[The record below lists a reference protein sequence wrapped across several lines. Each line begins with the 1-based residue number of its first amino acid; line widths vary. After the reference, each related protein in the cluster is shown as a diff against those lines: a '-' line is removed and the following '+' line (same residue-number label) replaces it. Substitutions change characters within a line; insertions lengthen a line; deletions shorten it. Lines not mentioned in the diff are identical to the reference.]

1 MSVAP
6 PPATYTAT
14 NDLNALKN
22 IFVPQYQFSNGYYH
36 AIVNTQLPGNVAV
49 GNTTTGFLLT
59 VNGAPTM
66 TLSDLQNWSYYV
78 ARSNVVLNSNSITTV
93 SKLTFVGG
101 NTTNAFTIDAPN
113 GFINVSA
120 YYLRGNFIN
129 LSGGL
134 TAWARY
140 PATTNVNVSGYS
152 VIGAASVS
160 LSLGGTITNPAS
172 NVIGFSNAAF
182 GETMRITQSGQLS
195 VGTTAQFPGFSLVV
209 NGSSQFKSTIV
220 MTTSGYTS
228 SSNSFFVNGLPTTVG
243 NVDIQMGALGGN
255 TNLVFCT
262 GGTLTQRLKLES
274 NGNFTVMTGTLTTT
288 DPTLPHSVGGIIFQ
302 NQNISA
308 TSLTINGVPYTG
320 GVASGVASLNS
331 LSGAITLTAGTNIS
345 LYTSGNSIVIGVSGS
360 TGGGSS
366 GGVTTLNSLSG
377 AITLSAGT
385 NISLYTSGNT
395 IVIGVSGST
404 GGGSSGG
411 VTSLNTLSGV
421 LTLSAGTNISL
432 FTSGSNIIVRS
443 TISGTYGGVILSGGV
458 VTADSID
465 TDSAIL
471 SSIGGVKFQLNQLS
485 ASALFIPG
493 SQQSLISGIKLSNCV
508 ITLSSI
514 EVSEIVDT
522 ASISITGGI
531 DICGGFLDS
540 IVGTVNGLAG
550 QVTVSGGTGIGVAT
564 VLGVGGTVIS
574 IATAPIPITLLSP
587 PVVIIQL
594 PTTGRGDIFLFPT
607 TYSDSGI
614 PISLAFPPDPAI
626 VPVGTSWRITNSSP
640 CNANFIYTTGF
651 ATLPNLDPDAFGI
664 FTLSAFYSILLVKAT
679 SNFGG
684 TIYYNVD
691 I

>member
-113 GFINVSA
+113 GLLNVSA

-134 TAWARY
+134 TAWASY
-140 PATTNVNVSGYS
+140 PATANVNVSGYS

-228 SSNSFFVNGLPTTVG
+228 SSNSFFVNGVPTTVG
-243 NVDIQMGALGGN
+243 NADIQMGALGGN
-255 TNLVFCT
+255 TNLVFCA

-308 TSLTINGVPYTG
+308 ASLTINGVPYTAG
-320 GVASGVASLNS
+320 AAAGVDSVNS

-360 TGGGSS
+360 TGGSS
-366 GGVTTLNSLSG
+366 ITGGVTTLNSLSG

-404 GGGSSGG
+404 GGTSGG
-411 VTSLNTLSGV
+411 VTTLNTLSGAI
-421 LTLSAGTNISL
+421 TLVA
-432 FTSGSNIIVRS
+432 GSNISIGRS
-443 TISGTYGGVILSGGV
+443 GNNIRIESTVSGTYGGVILSSNT
-458 VTADSID
+458 VTAESID
-465 TDSAIL
+465 TDSDYL
-471 SSIGGVKFQLNQLS
+471 SSIGGVKFQGNVVS
-485 ASALFIPG
+485 ASAVFIPG
-493 SQQSLISGIKLSNCV
+493 SQQSLISGITLQNGV
-508 ITLSSI
+508 MTLSSI
-514 EVSEIVDT
+514 TAATSVSTTNIGVT
-522 ASISITGGI
+522 GSIDMSGR
-531 DICGGFLDS
+531 LVNS
-540 IVGTVNGLAG
+540 IVETVNGLAG
-550 QVTVSGGTGIGVAT
+550 QVTISGGTGIGVT
-564 VLGVGGTVIS
+564 PVLGVGGTI
-574 IATAPIPITLLSP
+574 ITIETPPIPITLLTP
-587 PVVIIQL
+587 PVVKIDL

-607 TYSDSGI
+607 TYSDSF
-614 PISLAFPPDPAI
+614 PTNLSFPSDPSLL
-626 VPVGTSWRITNSSP
+626 PVGTSWRITNSSP
-640 CNANFIYTTGF
+640 CNVNFIYSTAL
-651 ATLPNLDPDAFGI
+651 ATLPNLDPAASAT

-679 SNFGG
+679 NLGG
-684 TIYYNVD
+684 GNTYYNVNN
-691 I
+691 

>member
-78 ARSNVVLNSNSITTV
+78 ATSNLVMNSNSITTL

-101 NTTNAFTIDAPN
+101 NTTNAFAIDAPR

-134 TAWARY
+134 TAWANY
-140 PATTNVNVSGYS
+140 PASANVNMVGYS
-152 VIGAASVS
+152 ISAAAFVS
-160 LSLGGTITNPAS
+160 LSLGGRITNPAS

-228 SSNSFFVNGLPTTVG
+228 SSNSFFVNTVPTSAGVEDVQLG
-243 NVDIQMGALGGN
+243 SLGGS
-255 TNLVFCT
+255 TNLVFCA

-274 NGNFTVMTGTLTTT
+274 NGNFTVMTGRLTTT
-288 DPTLPHSVGGIIFQ
+288 DPTLPHSVGGITFQ

-308 TSLTINGVPYTG
+308 SSLRINGLPYIG
-320 GVASGVASLNS
+320 GVAAGVASINS
-331 LSGAITLTAGTNIS
+331 LSGVVTLTAGTNIS

-360 TGGGSS
+360 TGVSS
-366 GGVTTLNSLSG
+366 GGVTTLNTLSG
-377 AITLSAGT
+377 AVTLVAGT
-385 NISLYTSGNT
+385 NISLFRTGNNIT
-395 IVIGVSGST
+395 IGVS
-404 GGGSSGG
+404 GGSSGG

-432 FTSGSNIIVRS
+432 FTSGSNIIIRS
-443 TISGTYGGVILSGGV
+443 TISGTYGGVQLSSNT
-458 VTADSID
+458 VTASSVI
-465 TDSAIL
+465 TL
-471 SSIGGVKFQLNQLS
+471 GNLQSSIGGVRFQGNQLS
-485 ASALFIPG
+485 ASAVFITG
-493 SQQSLISGIKLSNCV
+493 TEESIISGVTLENGTINLSNMFV
-508 ITLSSI
+508 ASSI
-514 EVSEIVDT
+514 NTSN
-522 ASISITGGI
+522 ISVTGGI
-531 DICGGFLDS
+531 SICSALVSS
-540 IVGTVNGLAG
+540 IVGTVNGYGG
-550 QVTVSGGTGIGVAT
+550 QITISGGTGIGLTSALNIAGPIFT
-564 VLGVGGTVIS
+564 
-574 IATAPIPITLLSP
+574 IATAPTPVSVVLSGAMITLP
-587 PVVIIQL
+587 D
-594 PTTGRGDIFLFPT
+594 TGRGDIFLFPIG
-607 TYSDSGI
+607 YSSAS
-614 PISLAFPPDPAI
+614 PTSLEFP
-626 VPVGTSWRITNSSP
+626 VNFVGLPVGTSWRITNASP
-640 CNANFIYTTGF
+640 SNVSFLYDSNL
-651 ATLPNLDPDAFGI
+651 ATLPNIDPTPLGN
-664 FTLSAFYSILLVKAT
+664 FTLNSNTSILLVKT
-679 SNFGG
+679 DGIK
-684 TIYYNVD
+684 TYYNV

>member
-78 ARSNVVLNSNSITTV
+78 ATSNVVLNSNSITTV

-140 PATTNVNVSGYS
+140 PATANVNVSGYS

-182 GETMRITQSGQLS
+182 GETVRITQSGQLS
-195 VGTTAQFPGFSLVV
+195 VGTTALFPGFSLVV
-209 NGSSQFKSTIV
+209 NGSSQFKSSII
-220 MTTSGYTS
+220 MTTSGYTAN
-228 SSNSFFVNGLPTTVG
+228 SNSFFVNAVPTTVG
-243 NVDIQMGALGGN
+243 NADIQVGALGGN
-255 TNLVFCT
+255 TNLVFCA

-288 DPTLPHSVGGIIFQ
+288 DPTLPHSIGGITLQ

-308 TSLTINGVPYTG
+308 ASLTINGVPYTAG
-320 GVASGVASLNS
+320 AAAGVDSINS
-331 LSGAITLTAGTNIS
+331 LSGAITLT
-345 LYTSGNSIVIGVSGS
+345 
-360 TGGGSS
+360 
-366 GGVTTLNSLSG
+366 
-377 AITLSAGT
+377 AGT

-404 GGGSSGG
+404 GGSSISSGVTTLNSLSGAVTLTAGANISLYTSGNSIVIGVSGSTGGSSGG

-443 TISGTYGGVILSGGV
+443 TISGTYGGVILSSNI
-458 VTADSID
+458 VTAYAID
-465 TDSAIL
+465 TDTDYL
-471 SSIGGVKFQLNQLS
+471 SSIGGVKFQGNQLS
-485 ASALFIPG
+485 ASAVFVLG
-493 SQQSLISGIKLSNCV
+493 TQQSIISGISLQNGA
-508 ITLSSI
+508 ITLSSM
-514 EVSEIVDT
+514 T
-522 ASISITGGI
+522 AGDGISTSNFTVTGGI
-531 DICGGFLDS
+531 SICSAVVSS
-540 IVGTVNGLAG
+540 IVGTVNGYGGAI
-550 QVTVSGGTGIGVAT
+550 TVSGGTGIGVTTNLDLAGYN
-564 VLGVGGTVIS
+564 VS
-574 IATAPIPITLLSP
+574 IATAPVPITLLSS
-587 PVVIIQL
+587 PVFSIFL
-594 PTTGRGDIFLFPT
+594 PETGRGDIFLFPT
-607 TYSDSGI
+607 DYTGDF
-614 PISLAFPPDPAI
+614 PVSLAFPSDP
-626 VPVGTSWRITNSSP
+626 VNVLVGTSWRITNSSP
-640 CNANFIYTTGF
+640 CNANFTYSTGL
-651 ATLPNLDPDAFGI
+651 ATLPNLDPMSNGI
-664 FTLSAFYSILLVKAT
+664 FTLSAFYSIILVKAT

-684 TIYYNVD
+684 TIYYNVNN
-691 I
+691 

>member
-49 GNTTTGFLLT
+49 GNSTTGFLLT

-78 ARSNVVLNSNSITTV
+78 ATSNLVMNSNSITTV

-101 NTTNAFTIDAPN
+101 NTTNAFAIDAPR

-129 LSGGL
+129 LSGGVP
-134 TAWARY
+134 AWASY
-140 PATTNVNVSGYS
+140 PASANVNMVGYS
-152 VIGAASVS
+152 ISAAAFVS

-182 GETMRITQSGQLS
+182 GETMRMTQSGQLS
-195 VGTTAQFPGFSLVV
+195 VGTSAQFPGFSLVV
-209 NGSSQFKSTIV
+209 NGSSQFKSSIV

-255 TNLVFCT
+255 TNLVFCA

-302 NQNISA
+302 NRNISA

-320 GVASGVASLNS
+320 GVSAGVASVNS

-404 GGGSSGG
+404 GGTSGG
-411 VTSLNTLSGV
+411 VTTLNTLSGAI
-421 LTLSAGTNISL
+421 TLVA
-432 FTSGSNIIVRS
+432 GSNISIGRS
-443 TISGTYGGVILSGGV
+443 GNNIRIESTVSGTYGGVILSSNT
-458 VTADSID
+458 VTAESID
-465 TDSAIL
+465 TDSDYL
-471 SSIGGVKFQLNQLS
+471 SSIGGVKFQGNVVS

-493 SQQSLISGIKLSNCV
+493 SQQSVISGITLQNGV
-508 ITLSSI
+508 MTLSSI
-514 EVSEIVDT
+514 TAATSVSTTNIGVT
-522 ASISITGGI
+522 GSIDMSGR
-531 DICGGFLDS
+531 LVNS
-540 IVGTVNGLAG
+540 IVETVNGLAG
-550 QVTVSGGTGIGVAT
+550 QVTISGGTGIGVT
-564 VLGVGGTVIS
+564 PVLGLGGTI
-574 IATAPIPITLLSP
+574 ITIETPPIPITLLTP
-587 PVVIIQL
+587 PVLKIDL

-607 TYSDSGI
+607 TYSDSF
-614 PISLAFPPDPAI
+614 PTNLSFPEDPSLL
-626 VPVGTSWRITNSSP
+626 PVGTSWRITNSSP
-640 CNANFIYTTGF
+640 CNVNFLYSTGI
-651 ATLPNLDPDAFGI
+651 ATLPNLDPASAGTFS
-664 FTLSAFYSILLVKAT
+664 LSAFYSILLVKAT
-679 SNFGG
+679 SNLGG
-684 TIYYNVD
+684 TIYYNVNN
-691 I
+691 

>member
-49 GNTTTGFLLT
+49 GNSTTGFLLT

-78 ARSNVVLNSNSITTV
+78 ATSNLVMNSNSITTV

-101 NTTNAFTIDAPN
+101 NTTNAFTIDAPR

-134 TAWARY
+134 TAWAQY
-140 PATTNVNVSGYS
+140 PATANVNVSGYS

-195 VGTTAQFPGFSLVV
+195 VGTTSQFPGFSLVV
-209 NGSSQFKSTIV
+209 NGSSQFKSSII

-228 SSNSFFVNGLPTTVG
+228 SSNSFFVNAVPTTVG
-243 NVDIQMGALGGN
+243 NADIQVGALGGN
-255 TNLVFCT
+255 TNLVFCA

-288 DPTLPHSVGGIIFQ
+288 DPTLPHSVGGITFQ
-302 NQNISA
+302 NRNISA
-308 TSLTINGVPYTG
+308 ASLTINGVPYASG
-320 GVASGVASLNS
+320 GVSAGVASVNS

-360 TGGGSS
+360 TGGSS
-366 GGVTTLNSLSG
+366 SSGVTTLNSLSG
-377 AITLSAGT
+377 AITLTAGA
-385 NISLYTSGNT
+385 NISLYTSGNS

-404 GGGSSGG
+404 GGSSSGG

-432 FTSGSNIIVRS
+432 FTSGSNIIIRS
-443 TISGTYGGVILSGGV
+443 TISGTYGGVILSSNTV
-458 VTADSID
+458 SAYAID
-465 TDSAIL
+465 TDSDYL
-471 SSIGGVKFQLNQLS
+471 STVGGVKFQGNQLS
-485 ASALFIPG
+485 ASAVFIPG
-493 SQQSLISGIKLSNCV
+493 TQQSVISGITLENRT

-514 EVSEIVDT
+514 T
-522 ASISITGGI
+522 ATDGISTSNFTVTGGI
-531 DICGGFLDS
+531 TISGNSVNS
-540 IVGTVNGLAG
+540 IVSTVNGLAG
-550 QVTVSGGTGIGVAT
+550 PVTISGGTGIRVET
-564 VLGVGGTVIS
+564 TLGMIGYASS
-574 IATAPIPITLLSP
+574 IATIPVPITVLSP
-587 PVVIIQL
+587 PVFAIFL
-594 PTTGRGDIFLFPT
+594 PETGRGDIFLFPT
-607 TYSDSGI
+607 DYTGGPPVGLNFPGDPTSV
-614 PISLAFPPDPAI
+614 LA
-626 VPVGTSWRITNSSP
+626 GTSWRITNSSP
-640 CNANFIYTTGF
+640 CNANFLYSTGI
-651 ATLPNLDPDAFGI
+651 ATLPNLDPMSTGI
-664 FTLSAFYSILLVKAT
+664 FTLSAVYSILLVKT
-679 SNFGG
+679 TTPGSN
-684 TIYYNVD
+684 YYNVNN
-691 I
+691 

>member
-14 NDLNALKN
+14 NDLNTLKN

-49 GNTTTGFLLT
+49 GNSTTGFLLT

-78 ARSNVVLNSNSITTV
+78 ATSNVVLNSNSITTV

-134 TAWARY
+134 PAWARY
-140 PATTNVNVSGYS
+140 PATANVNVSGYS

-182 GETMRITQSGQLS
+182 GETVRITQSGQLS
-195 VGTTAQFPGFSLVV
+195 VGTSAPFPGFSLVV
-209 NGSSQFKSTIV
+209 NGSSQFKSSII
-220 MTTSGYTS
+220 MTTSSFTAN
-228 SSNSFFVNGLPTTVG
+228 SNSFFVNSVPTTVG
-243 NVDIQMGALGGN
+243 NADIQVGALGGN
-255 TNLVFCT
+255 TNLVFCA

-308 TSLTINGVPYTG
+308 TSLTINGVPYTAG
-320 GVASGVASLNS
+320 AAAGVDSINS

-360 TGGGSS
+360 TGGSSS

-377 AITLSAGT
+377 AITLTAGA
-385 NISLYTSGNT
+385 NISLYTSGNS

-443 TISGTYGGVILSGGV
+443 TISGTYGGVILSSNI
-458 VTADSID
+458 VTAYAID
-465 TDSAIL
+465 TDSDYL
-471 SSIGGVKFQLNQLS
+471 SSIGGVKFQGNQLS
-485 ASALFIPG
+485 ASAVFIPG
-493 SQQSLISGIKLSNCV
+493 TQPSIISGVRLEDRA

-514 EVSEIVDT
+514 TATDFIDTTEILV
-522 ASISITGGI
+522 TGGI
-531 DICGGFLDS
+531 DICGYLADA
-540 IVGTVNGLAG
+540 IVSTVNGFPG
-550 QVTVSGGTGIGVAT
+550 PITISGGTGIEVTTDPGLAGYIV
-564 VLGVGGTVIS
+564 S
-574 IATAPIPITLLSP
+574 IASTPVPITLLSS
-587 PVVIIQL
+587 PVFAIVL
-594 PTTGRGDIFLFPT
+594 PTIGRGDIFLFPT
-607 TYSDSGI
+607 DYADGFPVNLGFPSD
-614 PISLAFPPDPAI
+614 PVF

-640 CNANFIYTTGF
+640 CNANFTYSTGL
-651 ATLPNLDPDAFGI
+651 ATLPNLDPISTGI

-679 SNFGG
+679 TNFGG
-684 TIYYNVD
+684 TIYYNVNN
-691 I
+691 

>member
-49 GNTTTGFLLT
+49 GNSTTGFLLT

-78 ARSNVVLNSNSITTV
+78 ATSNVVLNSNSITTV

-140 PATTNVNVSGYS
+140 PATANVNISGYS
-152 VIGAASVS
+152 IGGAASVS

-182 GETMRITQSGQLS
+182 GETVRITQSGQLS
-195 VGTTAQFPGFSLVV
+195 VGTSAQFPGFSLVV
-209 NGSSQFKSTIV
+209 NGSSQFKSSII
-220 MTTSGYTS
+220 MTTSGYTAN
-228 SSNSFFVNGLPTTVG
+228 SNSFFVNAVPTTVG
-243 NVDIQMGALGGN
+243 NADIQVGALGGN
-255 TNLVFCT
+255 TNLVFCA

-302 NQNISA
+302 NRNISA
-308 TSLTINGVPYTG
+308 ASLTINGVPYTAG
-320 GVASGVASLNS
+320 AAAGVDSINS

-360 TGGGSS
+360 TGGSSS
-366 GGVTTLNSLSG
+366 GGVATLNSLSG
-377 AITLSAGT
+377 AITLTAGA
-385 NISLYTSGNT
+385 NISLYTSGNS

-443 TISGTYGGVILSGGV
+443 TISGTYGGVILSSNI
-458 VTADSID
+458 VTAYAID
-465 TDSAIL
+465 TDTDYL
-471 SSIGGVKFQLNQLS
+471 STIGGVRLQGNQLS
-485 ASALFIPG
+485 ASAVFVLG
-493 SQQSLISGIKLSNCV
+493 TQQSIISGISLQNGA
-508 ITLSSI
+508 ITLSSM
-514 EVSEIVDT
+514 T
-522 ASISITGGI
+522 ARDGISTSNFTVTGGI
-531 DICGGFLDS
+531 DICGSTVDS
-540 IVGTVNGLAG
+540 IVSTVNGFAG
-550 QVTVSGGTGIGVAT
+550 PITISGGTGIRVTTDLGLAGYT
-564 VLGVGGTVIS
+564 VSIS
-574 IATAPIPITLLSP
+574 TTPVPITLLSS
-587 PVVIIQL
+587 PVFRIEL
-594 PTTGRGDIFLFPT
+594 PITGRGDIFLFPT
-607 TYSDSGI
+607 DYTGG
-614 PISLAFPPDPAI
+614 PPVSLDFPGDPTSVLA
-626 VPVGTSWRITNSSP
+626 GTSWRITNSSP
-640 CNANFIYTTGF
+640 CNANFIYSTGF
-651 ATLPNLDPDAFGI
+651 ATLPNLDPMATAI
-664 FTLSAFYSILLVKAT
+664 FTLSAFYSIILVKT
-679 SNFGG
+679 TTFG
-684 TIYYNVD
+684 TTYYNVNN
-691 I
+691 